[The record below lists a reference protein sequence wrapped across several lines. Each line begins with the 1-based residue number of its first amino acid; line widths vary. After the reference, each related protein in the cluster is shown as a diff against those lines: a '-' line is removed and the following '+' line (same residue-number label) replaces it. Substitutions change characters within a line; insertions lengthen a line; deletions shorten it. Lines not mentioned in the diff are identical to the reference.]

1 MQSCQTGASLKSP
14 PGPLRETD
22 SSRTPIRCNGPIMT
36 EDVEDLSGQG
46 RFFEEA
52 LSEELLFSRKQKSF
66 GSNHR

>member
-1 MQSCQTGASLKSP
+1 
-14 PGPLRETD
+14 
-22 SSRTPIRCNGPIMT
+22 MT

-52 LSEELLFSRKQKSF
+52 LSEEFPFSRKQKSF